1 MYEHLFFFFFFIIY
15 QNILE
20 KVVFIHKII
29 IYLINIIFI
38 HLFIL
43 IIKKNDFL
51 MKNNQK
57 INYF

>member
-1 MYEHLFFFFFFIIY
+1 MYEHLFFFFFIIY